1 LAIFN
6 IQSSIVNHNEG
17 EQQLLTHITH
27 SQIHK
32 DVIVA
37 IVITALISMAAL
49 HLSVLG
55 PLAGLF
61 IPLPILFY
69 RFKLGRSL
77 GLLILTA
84 VTLIVTF
91 IVGWNSIG
99 TVAFLFELGLVGL
112 ILPEVFEMN
121 MSVEKTVGITTGAV
135 LATGAVMLALY
146 SLLLTTSPWALVS
159 DYLEKSAKLALA
171 MYREMDASEEKIGI
185 LARSLDGIVY
195 LVLRI
200 MPAIVI
206 VTTLFVVWSN
216 LLLARFLLRSK
227 QLFCPD
233 FGRLNQWK
241 APEPLIWVAI
251 ASGGLL
257 LFGHPGIKMLGIN
270 GLIVIMTIYFFQGIA
285 IVSFYFEKKQFPK
298 ILRAFLYGLI
308 AVQQLLL
315 LVVITVGFFDMWID
329 FRRTRKVES

>member
-1 LAIFN
+1 M
-6 IQSSIVNHNEG
+6 
-17 EQQLLTHITH
+17 THITH
-27 SQIHK
+27 SQTHI
-32 DVIVA
+32 DVIVGIA
-37 IVITALISMAAL
+37 ITALISMAAL

-135 LATGAVMLALY
+135 LATGAVMLVLY
-146 SLLLTTSPWALVS
+146 SLLSTTSPWAVVS
-159 DYLEKSAKLALA
+159 DYMEKSAKLALA
-171 MYREMDASEEKIGI
+171 MYREMDASEEKIGV

-206 VTTLFVVWSN
+206 ITTLFVVWSN